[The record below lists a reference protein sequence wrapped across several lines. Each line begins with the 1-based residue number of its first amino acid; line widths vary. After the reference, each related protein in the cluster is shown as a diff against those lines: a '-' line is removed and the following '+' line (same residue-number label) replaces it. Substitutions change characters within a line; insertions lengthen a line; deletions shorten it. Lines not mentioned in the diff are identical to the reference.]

1 MTGNAVLLAEVRRLL
16 RATFITRTVGCECW
30 TKVGSVNDLPDDGED
45 TSFYRLVSPS
55 YLFKTH

>member
-30 TKVGSVNDLPDDGED
+30 TKVGSVNDLPDRWRRHEFL
-45 TSFYRLVSPS
+45 SSRIAF
-55 YLFKTH
+55 LFI